1 MRVCWTS
8 SDASRLRRAARF
20 ARSTPITLHD
30 SAVRVMLMV
39 LGGDLPTLEELDSG
53 KGGLMTLYEVLK
65 DAVQT
70 LLMAVTLGWM
80 IWKDSGP
87 KGPGRHRRE

>member
-1 MRVCWTS
+1 
-8 SDASRLRRAARF
+8 
-20 ARSTPITLHD
+20 
-30 SAVRVMLMV
+30 
-39 LGGDLPTLEELDSG
+39 
-53 KGGLMTLYEVLK
+53 MTLYEVLK